1 VNRSMR
7 YLPLLVGLA
16 LAGCGA
22 EQRESFVDKAANL
35 IVFQQTTRP
44 TPSSEPP
51 RQTQETVVFGDLPGG
66 GFDCPPIVVLP
77 DGAAIR
83 AQAGGDASAVR
94 YQISIQD
101 TSRECLDVRPDGSF
115 TLRLGVQGRVVIG
128 PSGGPGTYGA
138 TLRID
143 VRRGGNVVA
152 SRAVRVGATVR
163 PGEGGADFAI
173 VEQGLRVPGSGEAD
187 IELALTSGAAPRA
200 RTARR

>member
-1 VNRSMR
+1 VIRSVR
-7 YLPLLVGLA
+7 FLTVLAGLA

-22 EQRESFVDKAANL
+22 EQRESFVDKAANI

-51 RQTQETVVFGDLPGG
+51 RQQADAVVFGDLPGG
-66 GFDCPPIVVLP
+66 GFDCPPVLILP
-77 DGAAIR
+77 EGAAIR
-83 AQAGGDASAVR
+83 AQAGGDAAAVR
-94 YQISIQD
+94 YQISLQD
-101 TSRECLDVRPDGSF
+101 TSRECTDVRPDGSF

-143 VRRGGNVVA
+143 VRRGQNVIA

-163 PGEGGADFAI
+163 PGEAGADFAI
-173 VEQGLRVPGSGEAD
+173 VEQGWRIPGGGEAD
-187 IELALTSGAAPRA
+187 IELSLTSGAAPRA